1 MTYRARE
8 RTNTKISLQHRSM
21 SCGWCTCEEKVLLR
35 KNRNG
40 RTFCLRRIEAEKA
53 ESRWSG

>member
-8 RTNTKISLQHRSM
+8 RTSTKISLQHRSM
-21 SCGWCTCEEKVLLR
+21 DCGWCACEEKVLLR

-40 RTFCLRRIEAEKA
+40 RTFRLRRIEAEKA